1 MGFLKE
7 KIMSKDLIEEYIT
20 LAGIT
25 KEQNKKLN
33 EIGYYSAPASKGHHL
48 SQKGGLVIH
57 CANVT
62 KRLLQLTETLG
73 VEWPRLESPY
83 LVGMFHDLVKCR
95 CYEEDGIRASDGK
108 DTWKYTQPLY
118 PGHGTCSVAIA
129 NELGII
135 LTPEEIAAI
144 TYHMGLYGVGKE
156 YSDKEFDNAI
166 RTMGS
171 HILAIIYADW
181 YAARIDEELKA

>member
-1 MGFLKE
+1 MDKE
-7 KIMSKDLIEEYIT
+7 TIEEYII

-25 KEQNKKLN
+25 KEQKKKLE
-33 EIGYYSAPASKGHHL
+33 EIGYYTAPASKGHHL
-48 SQKGGLVIH
+48 SQEGGLVIH

-73 VEWPRLESPY
+73 VEWPRRESPY

-95 CYEEDGIRASDGK
+95 CYEMDGIYAEDGSPV
-108 DTWKYTQPLY
+108 WKYTQPLY
-118 PGHGTCSVAIA
+118 PGHGSCSVAIA
-129 NELGII
+129 NELGIV
-135 LTPEEIAAI
+135 LKPEEIAAI

-166 RTMGS
+166 RTKGS
-171 HILAIIYADW
+171 HILATIYADW
-181 YAARIDEELKA
+181 YAARIDEELEA